1 MPTVRIPAS
10 LRSYT
15 QNLEEVQSPGST
27 VGEVIQNL
35 ESKYPG
41 LRDRILDGEGAL
53 RRYVN
58 LFHNQE
64 DIRFLQQL
72 GTVVQDGDRISVVP
86 AIAGG

>member
-1 MPTVRIPAS
+1 MATVRIPAS

-15 QNLEEVQSPGST
+15 QNREEVQVPGST

-35 ESKYPG
+35 EPSYPG
-41 LRDRILDGEGAL
+41 LRDRILDAQGAL

-64 DIRFLQQL
+64 DVRFLQQL
-72 GTVVQDGDRISVVP
+72 ATAVQDGDRISIVP